1 MQRKSLFCAN
11 TDVFINIWSR
21 TANILKLTLDTVDS
35 SGSKIRLIKCKKC
48 WLYMITAASTVFQK
62 LWPLWMQCAVECLV
76 VAQQFVLLYYRAREG
91 KQPHRPLS
99 LTVQVNLEKRFVL
112 NIPQYV
118 WKAWFILENWFIR
131 TVYVKE
137 QTCKRVLEIQGFEFS
152 MLIQN

>member
-21 TANILKLTLDTVDS
+21 TANKLKLTLNTVDS
-35 SGSKIRLIKCKKC
+35 SGSKIGWIKCKKC

-91 KQPHRPLS
+91 KQPHRLLS
-99 LTVQVNLEKRFVL
+99 LTLESPSQSRKTVCSKHT
-112 NIPQYV
+112 ICTV
-118 WKAWFILENWFIR
+118 CLESLIHSGKLVHPDSF
-131 TVYVKE
+131 
-137 QTCKRVLEIQGFEFS
+137 CKRTDL
-152 MLIQN
+152 